1 MRFEND
7 YKRFYGEQDLEY
19 LHISEYLLDL
29 IDDKK
34 LTFKDG
40 AETITFHDPCRL
52 GKYLGI
58 YNTPRDLLKSVVGVK
73 INEMEHTKDKG
84 NCCGQSLFLN
94 CSKSNELLQKERLEE
109 AKATGSDK
117 LITACP
123 KCQIHFNCA
132 IKSPGRPDLERVEM
146 EIPIEDLVVFM
157 ARYVE

>member
-1 MRFEND
+1 MTFEND
-7 YKRFYGEQDLEY
+7 YKRFFGEQDFEY

-40 AETITFHDPCRL
+40 TEKITFHDPCRL
-52 GKYLGI
+52 GKFLGI
-58 YNTPRDLLKSVVGVK
+58 YNSPRDLLESVNGVK
-73 INEMEHTKDKG
+73 INEMEYNKDKG
-84 NCCGQSLFLN
+84 KCCGQSLFLN

-109 AKATGSDK
+109 AKATGAEK
-117 LITACP
+117 LITTCP

-132 IKSPGRPDLERVEM
+132 LRSPGRPEEETAGM

-157 ARYVE
+157 ARHVE